1 MPTYYANDLIF
12 DIPDTLKDQTTHIL
26 TVNEDGPSPFN
37 ITIARKTI
45 APDETVIPH
54 PIVTIAYFAI
64 GPNHGIPRS
73 S

>member
-45 APDETVIPH
+45 APDE
-54 PIVTIAYFAI
+54 
-64 GPNHGIPRS
+64 NHLNDSKKRTTPVVR
-73 S
+73 